1 MRPLANKKRAHL
13 SLSHALWKL
22 SACVPGLL
30 LQAVPRHKVRS
41 LCRLD
46 QGVLVFLRER
56 HTDRRGCVG
65 KKCDNSNRFLLSNCM
80 P

>member
-56 HTDRRGCVG
+56 HTDIVIEEDVLE
-65 KKCDNSNRFLLSNCM
+65 KNVTIAIDFY
-80 P
+80 